1 MSMRRNSIGRVL
13 VVLASAL
20 LFVAGLHGQGAPAPG
35 AQPAAADQAVPKN
48 LKPLLQA
55 RQSEMR
61 LVTARYTL
69 DRATL
74 SGNYFG
80 AGRGGGRGAG
90 GGGGAGG
97 AAVQPEPLSPGRI
110 ARLARFDL
118 DWQAA
123 LASLDPSILSPAA
136 KTDLETLKGTVQS
149 NLKQAE
155 TASLALAQITP
166 LVPFAPSIVGLVEAR
181 IRIED
186 IDPQKAAGTLTAV
199 TAEIARVKARLEA
212 GLAGGSS
219 GDALRVARDVAAR
232 GPAAVDALRAGL
244 AEWFTF
250 YNGYDPLFTWWMG
263 LPFKKADAAL
273 QGYAAFLREK
283 VVPSD
288 GSSPTASPVSRGSI
302 APAPAPKY
310 PSVPDLKEL
319 IALPQDEMTDIV
331 QRFRGNAGRGGR
343 GGEAPQGG
351 QGAGARTGQTPP
363 PAGARG
369 AAASAPASAAQAGP
383 VRDRTFYENWLKAL
397 KTLDFD
403 KLSRNAQV
411 DYLFIKKMAE
421 LQIARIGVALPEN
434 PPRKTDSS
442 GIPGPARGRQGLI
455 FDLQDDLVPYTPEE
469 LIAIGEEEFAW
480 CEAEMKKASRQMGLG
495 DDWKAA
501 LEKVKGMTPPPGGQ
515 AGVVRDLMFEAVD
528 YLRAKD
534 LLNVPAVAAESLHMI
549 MMTPERQ
556 LVNPFFTGGSEIS
569 VSYPTDTMEYDARL
583 QSMRGNNTPFS
594 HATAFHEVIPGHNLV
609 GYMSARFR
617 GYRPSLGGS
626 SPFYGEGWPLYWEL
640 TMYDIGFHDTP
651 EKKIGALFWRM
662 HRSARIIF
670 SLKFHMGQWSP
681 QESVDFL
688 VDRVGFERENAMG
701 EVRRSFQGGYGP
713 LYQAAYLL
721 GGIELRALRKELV
734 DSGVMGQKAFHDE
747 VLRQGS
753 MPIALLRL
761 AVGRQKL
768 TRDTSVDW
776 RFR

>member
-1 MSMRRNSIGRVL
+1 
-13 VVLASAL
+13 
-20 LFVAGLHGQGAPAPG
+20 
-35 AQPAAADQAVPKN
+35 
-48 LKPLLQA
+48 
-55 RQSEMR
+55 
-61 LVTARYTL
+61 
-69 DRATL
+69 
-74 SGNYFG
+74 
-80 AGRGGGRGAG
+80 
-90 GGGGAGG
+90 
-97 AAVQPEPLSPGRI
+97 
-110 ARLARFDL
+110 
-118 DWQAA
+118 
-123 LASLDPSILSPAA
+123 
-136 KTDLETLKGTVQS
+136 
-149 NLKQAE
+149 
-155 TASLALAQITP
+155 
-166 LVPFAPSIVGLVEAR
+166 
-181 IRIED
+181 
-186 IDPQKAAGTLTAV
+186 
-199 TAEIARVKARLEA
+199 
-212 GLAGGSS
+212 
-219 GDALRVARDVAAR
+219 
-232 GPAAVDALRAGL
+232 
-244 AEWFTF
+244 
-250 YNGYDPLFTWWMG
+250 
-263 LPFKKADAAL
+263 
-273 QGYAAFLREK
+273 

-288 GSSPTASPVSRGSI
+288 GSSPTVSPVSRGSI

-351 QGAGARTGQTPP
+351 QGAGARAGQAP
-363 PAGARG
+363 PAEGARG
-369 AAASAPASAAQAGP
+369 AAASAPAPAAQAGQ
-383 VRDRTFYENWLKAL
+383 VRDRKFFEDWLKAL

-403 KLSRNAQV
+403 RLSRNAQV
-411 DYLFIKKMAE
+411 DYLFIRKMAE
-421 LQIARIGVALPEN
+421 LQIARIGIALPEN
-434 PPRKTDSS
+434 PPRKADSS

-515 AGVVRDLMFEAVD
+515 TGVVRDLMFEAVD

-609 GYMSARFR
+609 GYMSARYR
-617 GYRPSLGGS
+617 GYRPSLGGN
-626 SPFYGEGWPLYWEL
+626 SPFYAEGWPLYWEITL
-640 TMYDIGFHDTP
+640 YNIGFHDTP

-662 HRSARIIF
+662 HRCARIIF

-681 QESVDFL
+681 QECVDFL
-688 VDRVGFERENAMG
+688 VDRVGFERENAIG

-721 GGIELRALRKELV
+721 GGLQLRALRRELV
-734 DSGVMGQKAFHDE
+734 DGRQVTAKRFHDE

-761 AVGRQKL
+761 AIGPQKL
-768 TRDTSVDW
+768 TRDMKVEW
-776 RFR
+776 RFDR